1 MWYYVDAKLVICVI
15 ILRCTALN
23 RIDAEGVVSTQ
34 NVFKAQYLRFVAVL
48 RTYGEVGY
56 TRLMIIISTMS
67 IFLNSALFVGLRHMN
82 SDDNVYQLKSKDFF
96 SQPMTFDVIFQTI
109 TKKAR
114 LRIFNTFIEHVMGS
128 LQESSVLFDVI
139 NISSFVVFLLALGWV
154 LQRFV
159 SFRFAL
165 ISLFA
170 ISALFPLHFFYT
182 IPQSYPVEFIWT
194 LGCLCLAV
202 GTLDHGLQSGSRR
215 WQALGLAFFF
225 LSLNGQEYQLILC
238 PLVAIVA
245 VGYRTIT
252 EGKPIPW
259 RVVIAG
265 GVVYGL
271 FVGMFLANYL
281 YHRSMLAE
289 GYQHL
294 VVSFDGVAWGTTLL
308 KLYRTSILAVGLGEG
323 IRLMSAFP
331 QNGISFP
338 AEFTYERFFMGP
350 QDWASMAL
358 VFACAS
364 VCWYLM
370 LTRIVLKNA
379 QLILVATVGFLF
391 VFVPTA
397 VVSVSKL
404 HQKLIPNN
412 FVNGHITSFHVH
424 IGITLLL
431 LATAIWAM
439 QMRKPLVLQVMLV
452 VCLVGGAAAYQT
464 VVFRYNTSNRQLMNY
479 AMQRWDAIR
488 LLGLYHDA
496 EPGLMR
502 DISYASSTLQTRLG
516 VAGAPSSGK
525 GKPIYWTKYAQAVVG
540 IPVAFYYEKP
550 SSSPSYPRF
559 EYATGERGEPL
570 VFVLDRCSDASCVE
584 VVTLSTEPIAATLHV
599 STRTTEKLTAS
610 SWECATVCIVRRKIS
625 YEDVLIVPY
634 VDRPVETPTLFRQ
647 LIGAVRGEFS
657 PGFGMIDQPHS
668 R

>member
-1 MWYYVDAKLVICVI
+1 MPT
-15 ILRCTALN
+15 RNTFN
-23 RIDAEGVVSTQ
+23 TQ
-34 NVFKAQYLRFVAVL
+34 YNRFVALL
-48 RTYGEVGY
+48 RTLGGGAY
-56 TRLMIIISTMS
+56 TRLMILITTMS
-67 IFLNSALFVGLRHMN
+67 IFVNSALFVGLRHMN
-82 SDDNVYQLKSKDFF
+82 SDDNVYQLRAVNFF
-96 SQPMTFDVIFQTI
+96 SQPFSLEIIFRTI
-109 TKKAR
+109 TMKPR

-128 LQESSVLFDVI
+128 LQESSILYDVM

-154 LQRFV
+154 MQRFV

-165 ISLFA
+165 FSLFA

-202 GTLDHGLQSGSRR
+202 GTLDHGIQSGSRR
-215 WQALGLAFFF
+215 WQALGLALFF
-225 LSLNGQEYQLILC
+225 LSLNGQEYHLILC
-238 PLVAIVA
+238 PLVAVVA

-271 FVGMFLANYL
+271 FVGLFLANYL

-294 VVSFDGVAWGTTLL
+294 VVSFDGVAGGTTLL
-308 KLYRTSILAVGLGEG
+308 KLYRTSILAIGLGEG

-338 AEFTYERFFMGP
+338 AEFTYELFFTGP

-370 LTRIVLKNA
+370 LTRITLKNA
-379 QLILVATVGFLF
+379 QLVLVATVGLLF
-391 VFVPTA
+391 AFVPAA

-404 HQKLIPNN
+404 YQKLLPNN

-431 LATAIWAM
+431 LAVAIWVM
-439 QMRKPLVLQVMLV
+439 QMRKPLVLQVLLV
-452 VCLVGGAAAYQT
+452 VCLVGGAASYQT
-464 VVFRYNTSNRQLMNY
+464 VVFRYNSSNRQLMNY

-488 LLGLYHDA
+488 LLGLYHYA
-496 EPGLMR
+496 EPGLKR
-502 DISYASSTLQTRLG
+502 DVSYASSTLQTRLG

-525 GKPIYWTKYAQAVVG
+525 GKPIYWTNYAQVVVG

-550 SSSPSYPRF
+550 SPSPSYPRF

-570 VFVLDRCSDASCVE
+570 VFVLDRCIDASCVE
-584 VVTLSTEPIAATLHV
+584 VVTISTEPIAATLHV
-599 STRTTEKLTAS
+599 STRTSERLTAS

-625 YEDVLIVPY
+625 YADVLIVPY
-634 VDRPVETPTLFRQ
+634 IARPDETPTLFHQ

-657 PGFGMIDQPHS
+657 PGFGMIDRPHS